1 MVIQGTH
8 LWGLLQRLQEPHADS
23 QGQRWEESE
32 AVLIRLGPPGP
43 GCVQHDVPCIHSAP
57 SDSAHPAQAACNTTS
72 PAYILLPP
80 WRRPCCSTPCTWS
93 SFLLPLCLHPPG

>member
-32 AVLIRLGPPGP
+32 AVFIRLSPPGP
-43 GCVQHDVPCIHSAP
+43 GCLQHDI
-57 SDSAHPAQAACNTTS
+57 
-72 PAYILLPP
+72 PAYILLLQ
-80 WRRPCCSTPCTWS
+80 TWPTQPR
-93 SFLLPLCLHPPG
+93 LRAT